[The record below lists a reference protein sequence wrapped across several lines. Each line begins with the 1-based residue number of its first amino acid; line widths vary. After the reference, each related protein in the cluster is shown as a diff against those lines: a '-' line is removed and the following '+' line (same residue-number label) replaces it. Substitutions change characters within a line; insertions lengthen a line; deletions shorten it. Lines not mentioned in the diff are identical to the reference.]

1 MTDTLGFTKFNAELW
16 VTHDPLASKLL
27 GQDYWRVM
35 KSFRYYIGTKG
46 SNRWVEVPAGYLTDG
61 ASVPRAFW
69 SIIPPWGSYG
79 QAAVVHDIL
88 CEYLTIVEDGL
99 PKRITRKEADEILL
113 EAMHVLEVP
122 ELTAH
127 TIYNAVKLYQI
138 TFHVTEPSNDPKK
151 RAVEAQWAQEQ
162 ILA

>member
-1 MTDTLGFTKFNAELW
+1 MAAIIGFTKFDAELW
-16 VTHDPLASKLL
+16 VTYDALASKLL
-27 GQDYWRVM
+27 GQEYWRVI
-35 KSFRYYIGTKG
+35 KGFRYYIGSKD
-46 SNRWVEVPAGYLTDG
+46 SNRWVEVPEGYLTDG

-69 SIIPPWGSYG
+69 GIIPPWGSYG

-88 CEYLTIVEDGL
+88 CEYLTIVEDGM

-113 EAMHVLEVP
+113 EAMHVLQVP

-138 TFHVTEPSNDPKK
+138 TFQIDEPSNDPKK
-151 RAVEAQWAQEQ
+151 RAVEAQWAQQ
-162 ILA
+162 QMTA